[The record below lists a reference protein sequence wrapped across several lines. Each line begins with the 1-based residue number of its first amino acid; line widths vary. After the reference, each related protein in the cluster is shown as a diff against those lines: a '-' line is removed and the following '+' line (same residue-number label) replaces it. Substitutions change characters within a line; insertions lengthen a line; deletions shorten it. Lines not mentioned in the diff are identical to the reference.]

1 MRAARPPTL
10 ARALL
15 PLRPLLSTRPRLLCT
30 PPPSDGLPSALQGT
44 SSDSQL
50 INQWM
55 GDPSLVDPFG
65 WGAGQI
71 GFMQRSEMYVKLHLM
86 PGFDLPDFLA
96 GSRMGYNAV
105 TRLMYE
111 RNCALR
117 RESSCSLFAPLTHTP
132 SILTGDALRP
142 LVSPAC
148 LDAME
153 ATMEDIAGDRRRI
166 EESSFEAD
174 DAIVLQSA
182 TLNRVLLLDDP
193 EFEVGMPRKVHLDVR
208 YVSIEKW
215 IMHDYNDNE
224 PVKPFDGSPFE
235 QTSCWRWEG
244 EVAPPDS
251 DVDTRWR
258 LFGLV

>member
-1 MRAARPPTL
+1 
-10 ARALL
+10 
-15 PLRPLLSTRPRLLCT
+15 
-30 PPPSDGLPSALQGT
+30 
-44 SSDSQL
+44 
-50 INQWM
+50 
-55 GDPSLVDPFG
+55 
-65 WGAGQI
+65 
-71 GFMQRSEMYVKLHLM
+71 
-86 PGFDLPDFLA
+86 
-96 GSRMGYNAV
+96 
-105 TRLMYE
+105 
-111 RNCALR
+111 
-117 RESSCSLFAPLTHTP
+117 
-132 SILTGDALRP
+132 
-142 LVSPAC
+142 
-148 LDAME
+148 
-153 ATMEDIAGDRRRI
+153 MEDIAGDRRRI

-182 TLNRVLLLDDP
+182 TLNRVLLIDDP